1 MKYEVQIL
9 EKKGTMAKPLFE
21 KMAKN
26 GDVNPIKITEI
37 LNSVVRITGYAVCQ
51 ITTDDKEFTM
61 NYFDT
66 EEFGAIS
73 SGSEIFL
80 NSVKDYFGEVDKV
93 RISEVKTKKG
103 KTYKATPILN
113 NEQKEENKEQE
124 TSDDLP
130 F

>member
-9 EKKGTMAKPLFE
+9 EKQGTMAKPLFE

-113 NEQKEENKEQE
+113 NEQKEENKEQT
-124 TSDDLP
+124 TSKDLP